1 MRRFEHSAP
10 GYQAKLDNW
19 IGINL
24 LLGFVTIAVGLFG
37 LLFFQCCQYLER
49 LQASKKMLAKH

>member
-1 MRRFEHSAP
+1 MRRFEHPTP
-10 GYQAKLDNW
+10 GYRAKLDNW

-24 LLGFVTIAVGLFG
+24 LLGFVTIADGLFG

-49 LQASKKMLAKH
+49 LLASKKMFAKH